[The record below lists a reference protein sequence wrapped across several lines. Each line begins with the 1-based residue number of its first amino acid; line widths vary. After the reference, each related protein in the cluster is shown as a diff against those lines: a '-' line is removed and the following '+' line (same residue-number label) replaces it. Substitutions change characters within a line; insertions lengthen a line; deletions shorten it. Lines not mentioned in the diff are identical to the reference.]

1 MKNNFMK
8 SENFTR
14 WAIRKVS
21 VGVVSAAI
29 ASGIF
34 VIVGGGEAHASDLQ
48 AKAPVVQNVENKQTD
63 TTVESKATENKT
75 NTVEKVT
82 KPVEKETV
90 EVKNDVTAEKQPE
103 VKSEKE
109 VSVETKETDVNNLL
123 KLAKDVA

>member
-8 SENFTR
+8 SENFTK

-48 AKAPVVQNVENKQTD
+48 DKAPVVQNVDNKQTD
-63 TTVESKATENKT
+63 TVVESKAPENKS

-82 KPVEKETV
+82 TPVEKQTV
-90 EVKNDVTAEKQPE
+90 EVKNDVTAEKQP
-103 VKSEKE
+103 
-109 VSVETKETDVNNLL
+109 
-123 KLAKDVA
+123 

>member
-1 MKNNFMK
+1 MKNNFIK
-8 SENFTR
+8 SENFTK

-21 VGVVSAAI
+21 VGVVSAAL

-48 AKAPVVQNVENKQTD
+48 DKAPVVQNVENKQID
-63 TTVESKATENKT
+63 TTVESKATENRT

-90 EVKNDVTAEKQPE
+90 KVKNDVTAEKQPE
-103 VKSEKE
+103 VKSE
-109 VSVETKETDVNNLL
+109 N
-123 KLAKDVA
+123 